1 MDLSRREVL
10 RRAGAF
16 AIAAPLTSLV
26 RSRPHGAS
34 QDGAVL
40 TVGAIAPATAAD
52 PVAGFDGIVIGLFQ
66 QVNEYLIWL
75 EPDLTLSPQLATSWE
90 PDGDAARWIVTLRP
104 GVTFSD

>member
-16 AIAAPLTSLV
+16 AIAAPPLTSLL
-26 RSRPHGAS
+26 RSRPQNVA

-40 TVGAIAPATAAD
+40 TVGAIAPPTAAD

-90 PDGDAARWIVTLRP
+90 PERDAARWVITL
-104 GVTFSD
+104 